1 MNPLK
6 SNIPVT
12 PDRIDSILQ
21 FLEKGPNA
29 QQMVQQSL
37 QNNPQA
43 KQTIE
48 QLKNVSNGMHPRD
61 ILFQLAKQRGIDPS
75 RVMQV
80 AQKFGLR

>member
-6 SNIPVT
+6 SNAPIT
-12 PDRIDSILQ
+12 PDRIDSVLQ

-29 QQMVQQSL
+29 QQMIQQSL

-48 QLKNVSNGMHPRD
+48 QLKTFLMVCTLVIFYFN
-61 ILFQLAKQRGIDPS
+61 
-75 RVMQV
+75 
-80 AQKFGLR
+80 